1 MPEIVRGILKLD
13 LSVRV
18 QSLNLVFNSALV
30 LKSRVSLRDM
40 DKQNSNTENFWE
52 YWNNSRLTRYLLLF
66 ASAWVTILLINY
78 FYSTIALFTA
88 AGIFAALLNYP
99 VVWLS
104 RYIPRGLAIAI
115 TFMVALALMLGLVT
129 GIGLQAVSQ
138 GQGLVSHLKDALKQ
152 QDLLPYQDFLERLDI
167 GKVIDKLQTGLAS
180 GLGILQ
186 GIFSSVFAGIFGAVI
201 SLYMLIDGDKLW
213 QSCLK
218 LVPIASRDRFAQIFR
233 QSFLGFIRG
242 QIILMVFLSIASFL
256 VFTVLGVNYS
266 LIFAIIV
273 GVLDAIPGIGAT
285 LGVLIVTLLVFT
297 SQGTAIA
304 IKVIISSII
313 LQQIQDNL
321 IRPKVMGNAL
331 ELNPVILFLA
341 LFIGEQVAGLLGV
354 FLSIPIAGMI
364 AIWMG
369 LLQEEKN
376 LLEEKTEVLSESL
389 EKP

>member
-1 MPEIVRGILKLD
+1 
-13 LSVRV
+13 
-18 QSLNLVFNSALV
+18 
-30 LKSRVSLRDM
+30 M
-40 DKQNSNTENFWE
+40 DKQNVNTENFWQ
-52 YWNNSRLTRYLLLF
+52 YLSNSRLTRYLLLF

-78 FYSTIALFTA
+78 FYNTIALFTA
-88 AGIFAALLNYP
+88 AAIFAALLNYP

-115 TFMVALALMLGLVT
+115 TFMVALALMLALVT

-218 LVPIASRDRFAQIFR
+218 LIPLASRDRFAQTFR

-242 QIILMVFLSIASFL
+242 QIVLMVFLSIASFI

-266 LIFAIIV
+266 LIFALIV
-273 GVLDAIPGIGAT
+273 GILDAIPGIGAT

-304 IKVIISSII
+304 VKVVIVSVI

-321 IRPKVMGNAL
+321 VRPKVMGNAL
-331 ELNPVILFLA
+331 ELNPVVLFLA

-364 AIWMG
+364 AIWMRS
-369 LLQEEKN
+369 LQQEQRLSEETN
-376 LLEEKTEVLSESL
+376 EVLSDPL
-389 EKP
+389 EKS

>member
-1 MPEIVRGILKLD
+1 VT
-13 LSVRV
+13 
-18 QSLNLVFNSALV
+18 NSALV
-30 LKSRVSLRDM
+30 LNSRVSFQDM

-52 YWNNSRLTRYLLLF
+52 YLNNSRLIRYLLLF
-66 ASAWVTILLINY
+66 GSAWVTILLINY

-99 VVWLS
+99 VAWLS

-115 TFMVALALMLGLVT
+115 TFIVALALMLGLVT

-138 GQGLVSHLKDALKQ
+138 GQGLVTHLKDALQK
-152 QDLLPYQDFLERLDI
+152 QDLLPYQDFFDRLDI
-167 GKVIDKLQTGLAS
+167 NQIIEKLQTGLAS

-186 GIFSSVFAGIFGAVI
+186 GIFSSVFAGVFGAVI

-213 QSCLK
+213 QSFLK
-218 LVPIASRDRFAQIFR
+218 LLPIASRDRFAQTFR

-242 QIILMVFLSIASFL
+242 QIVLMVFLSIASFFL
-256 VFTVLGVNYS
+256 FTVLGVNYS
-266 LIFAIIV
+266 LIFALIV

-304 IKVIISSII
+304 VKVLIVSLI
-313 LQQIQDNL
+313 LQQIQDN
-321 IRPKVMGNAL
+321 IVRPKVMGNAL
-331 ELNPVILFLA
+331 ELNPVVLFLS
-341 LFIGEQVAGLLGV
+341 LFIGERVAGLLGV

-364 AIWMG
+364 AIWMRS
-369 LLQEEKN
+369 LKEEKI
-376 LLEEKTEVLSESL
+376 LLEETEDFPDPP
-389 EKP
+389 EKS